1 MTFNQIRY
9 FLTVAECLSFTE
21 AAKCL
26 FLTQPALSRQVS
38 AMEEELGTQLFLRE
52 HKTLKMTPG
61 GSILYNRFKELMDDY
76 NDAVADARTA
86 NLGYEG
92 HLHLGFLDVYDISNY
107 FPEILKEFRNNYPHI
122 SLSLGRY
129 SLGELI
135 TKLHDGSLDLILT
148 YGFSLYDQPNLV
160 TVNIQKFDSCIMLN
174 VAHPLANKEN
184 LRLEDLTGE
193 RFAQLRD
200 TICEEGHRYISSLL
214 GKAGLHPDIMWA
226 DKLEDVL
233 LWVQT
238 NNAVA
243 ITSNRTTDK
252 QNPLVVVRDL
262 DMEEAKGHD
271 ITMAWKKNNYNPAIA
286 IFMEMGEEYFT

>member
-1 MTFNQIRY
+1 M
-9 FLTVAECLSFTE
+9 V
-21 AAKCL
+21 
-26 FLTQPALSRQVS
+26 
-38 AMEEELGTQLFLRE
+38 EELGTPLFLRE
-52 HKTLKMTPG
+52 QKTLKLTPG
-61 GSILYNRFKELMDDY
+61 GVILYKRFRDIMNEY

-92 HLHLGFLDVYDISNY
+92 HLHLGFLDVYDISVL
-107 FPEILKEFRNNYPHI
+107 FPEILRKFRSKYPHI

-129 SLGELI
+129 GLGELI

-174 VAHPLANKEN
+174 TAHPLADKEN
-184 LRLEDLTGE
+184 LRLEDLAGE

-214 GKAGLHPDIMWA
+214 QTAGLHPDIMWA
-226 DKLEDVL
+226 DKMEDVL

-243 ITSNRTTDK
+243 ITSNRTTDR
-252 QNPLVVVRDL
+252 QNPLIVVRDI
-262 DMEEAKGHD
+262 DMEEARGHD
-271 ITMAWKKNNYNPAIA
+271 VTMAWKKNNYNPAIA
-286 IFMEMGEEYFT
+286 SFMEMAEESFKQV